1 MGAAVGEERGSEGEE
16 VEKEGDIW
24 ATVKDRL
31 LFLS

>member
-1 MGAAVGEERGSEGEE
+1 MGATVGEERGSEGEE

-24 ATVKDRL
+24 AKVKDGL